1 MRFSEKCS
9 WLVLAACLALTSPV
23 LAQTTTHDR
32 VTAAYNAD
40 PSIIYLPDGLD
51 RLKQLNDEVKAAK
64 DATPDDRAT
73 AALLYAQALYE
84 KNDSKTALAVVTAA
98 IDQLTAVQGDDSAR
112 MGEMLR
118 DQSIYMVAEG
128 DIEAALV
135 VKQRAL
141 ALVKK
146 YKGDNSPE
154 AGTIL
159 CSMAHAYGLLGRLG
173 DALTAYEAGLAL
185 MSADHDAGGKY
196 ADPGGYSAYLGNY
209 AGQLRLAGDPQ
220 KSLVYSR
227 QALEVAYQMP
237 EGDRAVSWGMFNIA
251 SSLLDMGRN
260 AEAEAL
266 YRQALDYTVRYGG
279 KVTYETGSYSYNL
292 ARALIRQGKYEEG
305 EALLLNAVDILNQVQ
320 TKSSPYLLGVV
331 WNVLG
336 QVAYEQGDI
345 ALAESRETQSLAILG
360 KLGTRAEG
368 QKANAETDLATAL
381 LARGALAEA
390 LIHVD
395 AALVFYQREKPPYEK
410 SRVSAEMLRAL
421 ILARQGQTAQAFL
434 EATRTRDAMHAH
446 FLSPAV
452 TRAEQADIALNYDLS
467 FTRLADI
474 ALAANQPEAA
484 FEAAQLA
491 AFTEVAAT
499 SQALAGRAAIAD
511 PEAAGLLQQLDLLRE
526 KRETLDRARS
536 FALGKSADEVKRL
549 DAEIA
554 TADITLD
561 KVAADLATVFP
572 RYGDLRAPRTQTL
585 AAVQGSLRPD
595 QALVIPL
602 AGDDGTLTM
611 VVTRDGLTT
620 DRSPLIRV
628 AVSHDVRRIRAGIDT
643 ANPGATPAFDRA
655 PAWELG
661 HAFFSPAIQAA
672 LKGRKDLQV
681 LGAGPIMTLP
691 FGLLILAPPQGA
703 DKDPKVQRD
712 TAWLIKSY
720 AVSVRPGLVPAAAR
734 SPRHNAGGFAGIG
747 APLLDAQTVG
757 AASSGDLAAGDMTR
771 GAVMPLPA
779 LPQAETELKA
789 MDKALSLP
797 KSLLMTGSMATEAQ
811 VKAASLEP
819 YSVIAFAT
827 HGLVSGDLQALRE
840 PALVMT
846 APAKIMG
853 EDDGLLT
860 ASEIAGLH
868 LDADWVILSACN
880 TGSGREIGGAGYS
893 GLARAFLQAGARNVL
908 VSLWPVR
915 DDVAALLGV
924 ATVRGYAHGQSEAVA
939 LQKATLK
946 LLYDP
951 HVPGASNPAIWA
963 PFSLVT
969 Q

>member
-1 MRFSEKCS
+1 MRYLNSAS
-9 WLVLAACLALTSPV
+9 WLILACSLLFVTPSS
-23 LAQTTTHDR
+23 AQPAATTHDR

-51 RLKQLNDEVKAAK
+51 RLKQLNAEVQVAK

-84 KNDSKTALAVVTAA
+84 KNDSKTALAIVTAA
-98 IDQLTAVQGDDSAR
+98 IEQLNAAHGDDSAR

-135 VKQRAL
+135 IKQRAL
-141 ALVKK
+141 VLVKK

-173 DALTAYEAGLAL
+173 DALAAYEAGLAL

-220 KSLVYSR
+220 KSLLYSR

-251 SSLLDMGRN
+251 SSLLDLGRFG
-260 AEAEAL
+260 EAEAL
-266 YRQALDYTVRYGG
+266 YRQALDYTVKYGG

-292 ARALIRQGKYEEG
+292 ARALVRQGKYEEG

-320 TKSSPYLLGVV
+320 TNSSPYMLGVV
-331 WNVLG
+331 WDVLG

-345 ALAESRETQSLAILG
+345 ALAESRETQSLVILTKLG
-360 KLGTRAEG
+360 KRAEG

-390 LIHVD
+390 LTHVD

-410 SRVSAEMLRAL
+410 SRVGAEMLRAL
-421 ILARQGQTAQAFL
+421 ILARQDQTDQAFS
-434 EATRTRDAMHAH
+434 EAIRTRDAMQAH

-452 TRAEQADIALNYDLS
+452 TRGEQADVALNYDLS

-474 ALAANQPEAA
+474 ALTANHPEAA

-511 PEAAGLLQQLDLLRE
+511 PKTAGLIQQLDLLRE
-526 KRETLDRARS
+526 KRQTLDRARS
-536 FALGKSADEVKRL
+536 FALGKSAEEVKRL

-561 KVAADLATVFP
+561 KVASDLATAFP
-572 RYGDLRAPRTQTL
+572 KYGELRAPRPLTL
-585 AAVQGSLRPD
+585 AAMQGSLRAD

-602 AGDDGTLTM
+602 AGDDSTLTM

-628 AVSHDVRRIRAGIDT
+628 AVNRDVRRIRAAIDT
-643 ANPGATPAFDRA
+643 ADHGTTPTFDRA

-661 HAFFSPAIQAA
+661 HAFFSPAVQTA
-672 LKGRKDLQV
+672 LKGRKDLQI

-691 FGLLILAPPQGA
+691 FGLLILSPPQGA
-703 DKDPKVQRD
+703 DADPGALRD

-720 AVSVRPGLVPAAAR
+720 AVSVRPGLVPDAAR
-734 SPRHNAGGFAGIG
+734 APRRGEGGFAGIG

-757 AASSGDLAAGDMTR
+757 APADAVATR

-779 LPQAETELKA
+779 LPQAENELKT
-789 MDKALSLP
+789 MNRALSLP
-797 KSLLMTGSMATEAQ
+797 KSLLMTGALATEAQ

-846 APAKIMG
+846 APAKAVG

-860 ASEIAGLH
+860 ASEIAGLR

-951 HVPGASNPAIWA
+951 HVLGAYNPAIWA